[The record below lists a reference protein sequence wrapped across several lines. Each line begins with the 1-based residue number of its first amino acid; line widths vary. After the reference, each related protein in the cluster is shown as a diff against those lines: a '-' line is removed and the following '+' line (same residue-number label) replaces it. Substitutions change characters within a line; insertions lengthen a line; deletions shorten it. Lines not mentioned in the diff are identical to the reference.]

1 MIQECEK
8 KLKSISC
15 YNVHVLL
22 FCVDFVTLH
31 YSFKWMNEVTQFL
44 FKLNNR
50 SLLNSEVNNY
60 DSKTKLPEIL
70 LRVEKFEMITF
81 SNKC

>member
-1 MIQECEK
+1 
-8 KLKSISC
+8 
-15 YNVHVLL
+15 
-22 FCVDFVTLH
+22 
-31 YSFKWMNEVTQFL
+31 MNEVTQFL

>member
-1 MIQECEK
+1 
-8 KLKSISC
+8 
-15 YNVHVLL
+15 
-22 FCVDFVTLH
+22 
-31 YSFKWMNEVTQFL
+31 MNEVTQFL

-60 DSKTKLPEIL
+60 DNTTKLPEIL